1 MNPKTEL
8 EIEEIKTG
16 KSRGCA
22 ELNIEIGVAIFRTN
36 PPSSSK
42 DITKS
47 TFLLTLMT
55 GFPSGEEYIL
65 SAFKK
70 SMM

>member
-42 DITKS
+42 EKCKTC
-47 TFLLTLMT
+47 TLKT
-55 GFPSGEEYIL
+55 I
-65 SAFKK
+65 KHC
-70 SMM
+70 